1 LKYLKTSLRTYNLF
15 VSENNTDKLSKNLK
29 LHTTVL
35 SKFLKIDEVF
45 DKNINLIEDK
55 DFYIKKY
62 KHEIYNE
69 YNYIYTFK
77 IKNVDYRLDFVILKE
92 EKKII
97 NKKLKNKKF
106 VSVSFSLKN
115 INDVDYD
122 TPTKLNNQYGVLNY
136 IIWLVNHFK
145 NKINENY
152 IFMFGNPKDD
162 RKFNIYEY
170 IILKCF
176 KDYEIIKDYTS
187 EFYNTNVGYYL
198 IKNEK

>member
-45 DKNINLIEDK
+45 DKNINLIENK
-55 DFYIKKY
+55 DFFIEKY

-69 YNYIYTFK
+69 YNYIYTFQ
-77 IKNVDYRLDFVILKE
+77 IKDVDYRLDFIILKE
-92 EKKII
+92 IKTID
-97 NKKLKNKKF
+97 KKLKNKKF

-115 INDVDYD
+115 ISDVDYD
-122 TPTKLNNQYGVLNY
+122 TPTELNNQYDVLNY

-145 NKINENY
+145 DKINENY
-152 IFMFGNPKDD
+152 IFMFGDPKDD

-187 EFYNTNVGYYL
+187 GFDNTDVGYYL
-198 IKNEK
+198 INDKND